1 MSLKGD
7 HSVTPEPSSRSTR
20 MTRSRGTPKGKK
32 QSLKEKSP
40 PLRGEKRPAED
51 DSTMPPRS
59 LRQRKSIKVTMDLDN
74 VVEQAIQPM
83 AEEERQ
89 FWKGWVELESEPV
102 SPSCSRMIPCK
113 VKLTLHLR
121 PCLATLFGNM
131 VSRTSRLVRFT
142 AWSLRGWLISR
153 RYLYPMIFQLLL
165 TISEASQSTD

>member
-1 MSLKGD
+1 MSLNGG
-7 HSVTPEPSSRSTR
+7 HSVTPEPLSRSTR
-20 MTRSRGTPKGKK
+20 MTRSRDTPKSEKR
-32 QSLKEKSP
+32 SLREQSP

-51 DSTMPPRS
+51 DSAMPPRS

-113 VKLTLHLR
+113 LKLTIHLR

-131 VSRTSRLVRFT
+131 VSRTSRLARFT
-142 AWSLRGWLISR
+142 AWSLMGWLISR
-153 RYLYPMIFQLLL
+153 RYLCPMIIQFLL
-165 TISEASQSTD
+165 TIYKASQSTD